1 MMKRQKKG
9 SFPVKPA
16 LLLGAAAVL
25 LLGSTVGSTRAALT
39 YYSEEYSAQVSMSS
53 IGVALLENENK
64 DPVSERRYTERGTW
78 ETTGDGVLLENMLA
92 EGKTPV
98 PGEPYQEK
106 LSVANTGNIDTFVRV
121 VITRYWT
128 DADGNKTT
136 ELSPELIQLKL
147 INRDKWI
154 YDEASDHP
162 DYSPER
168 MVLYYSEALGSGMMT
183 EPLSDTLQIDR
194 SILNDVV
201 IKETTLEGGT
211 VIKRTY
217 EYKYDGYSFH
227 LEAEV
232 NAVQTHNAAD
242 AIKSAWGVDV
252 TLSGDGNTITSINH

>member
-1 MMKRQKKG
+1 MMKRKKKS

-53 IGVALLENENK
+53 IGVALLENGDK
-64 DPVSERRYTERGTW
+64 TPVRERNYTESGAW
-78 ETTGDGVLLENMLA
+78 ETSGDGVLLKNMLS
-92 EGKTPV
+92 EGETPV
-98 PGEPYQEK
+98 PGREYQEA
-106 LSVANTGNIDTFVRV
+106 LSVANTGNIDTYVRV
-121 VITRYWT
+121 IINRYWT
-128 DADGNKTT
+128 DANGEKTN

-147 INRDKWI
+147 VNGDKWI
-154 YDEASDHP
+154 YDEASDYP

-168 MVLYYSEALGSGMMT
+168 MVLYYSEPLGSGMMT
-183 EPLSDTLQIDR
+183 EPLSDALQIDR

-201 IKETTLEGGT
+201 IKETKSEDGI
-211 VIKRTY
+211 VTY
-217 EYKYDGYSFH
+217 TYAYKYDGYSFH

-232 NAVQTHNAAD
+232 NAVQTHNAVD

-252 TLSGDGNTITSINH
+252 TLSEDGTAITGINH

>member
-1 MMKRQKKG
+1 MKRKKKS

-64 DPVSERRYTERGTW
+64 EPVSERRYTESGTW

-106 LSVANTGNIDTFVRV
+106 ISVANTGNIDTFVRV

-168 MVLYYSEALGSGMMT
+168 MVLYYSEALSPKMKT
-183 EPLSDTLQIDR
+183 EPLSDTLQIDP

-201 IKETTLEGGT
+201 IKETKSDDGT
-211 VIKRTY
+211 WTRTY
-217 EYKYDGYSFH
+217 AYKYDGYSFH

-232 NAVQTHNAAD
+232 NAVQTHNAVD

-252 TLSGDGNTITSINH
+252 TLSEDGTAITGINH